1 MSIDIEEIQRQFQR
15 KREALNKS
23 IQIGISLVGKE
34 SPREALPALAVAV
47 FTNLQDLYDIN
58 EISLTILAVFK
69 DEIDDVVLKNKG
81 IEEMN
86 KDLKKRFDATLGSL
100 ENRLKQIND
109 KDQSKKEERG
119 EFTFYG
125 QA

>member
-1 MSIDIEEIQRQFQR
+1 MSVDIEEIQKQFQR
-15 KREALNKS
+15 KREAVNKS
-23 IQIGISLVGKE
+23 IQIGVSLIGKE

-47 FTNLQDLYDIN
+47 FTHLQDLYDIN
-58 EISLTILAVFK
+58 EISLTALAILK
-69 DEIDDVVLKNKG
+69 NEIDDVDSKNKSV
-81 IEEMN
+81 EEMN

-109 KDQSKKEERG
+109 KDQSKKEEPG

-125 QA
+125 